1 MAGRQT
7 QRRNTKSGKAHI
19 EKEKKKAYQRQIVA
33 ILLFAVGFLFLFLA
47 AIPGGGVWQ
56 VCRDVLFGLFGFTSY
71 FLSLI
76 FFFVGII
83 LSLKYEKINVG
94 AKVAEG
100 VILIILI
107 CSVIY
112 VIYTTDGPFNY
123 FDDIKAAYKLGE
135 SYDNPG
141 AIGAIFGG
149 LFMMIGQRRLIG
161 GLVIGV
167 LIVVD
172 LMLLTGLTIASIY
185 INSKKQANKISEI
198 SKEKVENYREKRKSR
213 QLEKVDFD
221 PDVPLGPEPENP
233 EEDKAENR
241 NKAKVKRLD
250 NIDDI
255 VQKAAK
261 KPKKAEVLT
270 PLASKKVMPDGEY
283 TLPSLELLNM
293 APSGV
298 KDNSGALKNN
308 AQRLVDILDSFGV
321 KTSLLDISVG
331 PSVTRYE
338 LSPAAGVRLSK
349 ITGLADDIALNMA
362 VSSVRI
368 EAPIPGKAALGI
380 EIPNADRDMV
390 PLRELLESPKFKN
403 SKSKT
408 IAALGKNI
416 TGDTVFTDIAKMPHL
431 LIAGTT
437 GSGKSVALNT
447 MIMTILF
454 NATPDEVKMIMID
467 PKQVE
472 FSIYNGLP
480 HLMIPVVSDPK
491 QASGSLSWAVKEMLN
506 RYKLFTEN
514 KVRDIKG
521 YNELAKKDKDLPYMP
536 AIIIVIDELSDL
548 MMVAPTEV
556 EDSICRLAQMARAA
570 GMHMIVATQ
579 SPRAD
584 VITGLIKANIPSRMA
599 LTAAS
604 PLESRIILDEGGAE
618 KLIGHG
624 DMLFKPIGKN
634 KPTRLQGC
642 FVSDEEIRRVVKFIK
657 EQKSSEYNEEIVEE
671 IKENANNIG
680 VKKADF
686 VDSDGDDSD
695 ELTPQAIKVVVE
707 RGEAS
712 TTLLQR
718 KLKIGYARAARII
731 DELEEKKIIGPF
743 AGSKPRDVLITM
755 DQWLEMDAMRD
766 DEED

>member
-1 MAGRQT
+1 MAVRQT
-7 QRRNTKSGKAHI
+7 KKRNTKSGKAHI
-19 EKEKKKAYQRQIVA
+19 EQEKKREYQRQIAA
-33 ILLFAVGFLFLFLA
+33 IILFATGFLLLFLA
-47 AIPGGGVWQ
+47 AIPGAGVWQ
-56 VCRDVLFGLFGFTSY
+56 IFREILFGIFGVVSY
-71 FLSLI
+71 FISLI

-83 LSLKYEKINVG
+83 LSIKYEKINIT
-94 AKVAEG
+94 AKIIEG
-100 VILIILI
+100 VFLIILI
-107 CSVIY
+107 CSAVY
-112 VIYTTDGPFNY
+112 VTFTTDGPFDY
-123 FDDIKAAYKLGE
+123 LGDIKSAFELGE
-135 SYDNPG
+135 AYDNSG
-141 AIGAIFGG
+141 ALGAIFGG
-149 LFMMIGQRRLIG
+149 LFMLIGQRRLIG
-161 GLVIGV
+161 GLIIGI
-167 LIVVD
+167 LTAVD
-172 LMLLTGLTIASIY
+172 LMFLTGLTIASIY
-185 INSKKQANKISEI
+185 LNSKRQADKISEI
-198 SKEKVENYREKRKSR
+198 SREKVESYKEKKRVKK
-213 QLEKVDFD
+213 QEQANFN
-221 PDVPLGPEPENP
+221 PDIPLGPAP
-233 EEDKAENR
+233 EEQKKFEDDKDSQI
-241 NKAKVKRLD
+241 KKVDR
-250 NIDDI
+250 IDEI
-255 VQKAAK
+255 V
-261 KPKKAEVLT
+261 KKASAK
-270 PLASKKVMPDGEY
+270 PLEKEPAISPKPEKVVNSGNYRLPPLSLLKKSAGAKND
-283 TLPSLELLNM
+283 S
-293 APSGV
+293 SGV
-298 KDNSGALKNN
+298 LKNN
-308 AQRLVDILDSFGV
+308 AQRLVDILQSFGV
-321 KTSLLDISVG
+321 QTKLLDISVG

-349 ITGLADDIALNMA
+349 ITGLSDDIALNMA

-380 EIPNADRDMV
+380 EIPNNDRV
-390 PLRELLESPKFKN
+390 AVTLRELLESPQFKN
-403 SKSKT
+403 AKSKT
-408 IAALGKNI
+408 VVALGKNI
-416 TGDTVFTDIAKMPHL
+416 TGDTVFTDISKMPHL

-437 GSGKSVALNT
+437 GSGKSVALNS

-480 HLMIPVVSDPK
+480 HLMVPVVSDPK
-491 QASGSLSWAVKEMLN
+491 QASGSLAWAVKEMLN
-506 RYKLFTEN
+506 RYKMFTEN
-514 KVRDIKG
+514 KVRDISG
-521 YNELAKKDKDLPYMP
+521 YNALAKKDKDLPYMP

-642 FVSDEEIRRVVKFIK
+642 FISDEEIRGVVNFVK
-657 EQKSSEYNEEIVEE
+657 EQQSSQYNEEIVEQ

-680 VKKADF
+680 LKKSEI
-686 VDSDGDDSD
+686 VQNGDDSD
-695 ELTPQAIKVVVE
+695 ELFPQAVKVVVE

-731 DELEEKKIIGPF
+731 DELEEKKIIGAF
-743 AGSKPRDVLITM
+743 AGSKPRDVLITPEE
-755 DQWLEMDAMRD
+755 WLEMDAMRD
-766 DEED
+766 DEKAE